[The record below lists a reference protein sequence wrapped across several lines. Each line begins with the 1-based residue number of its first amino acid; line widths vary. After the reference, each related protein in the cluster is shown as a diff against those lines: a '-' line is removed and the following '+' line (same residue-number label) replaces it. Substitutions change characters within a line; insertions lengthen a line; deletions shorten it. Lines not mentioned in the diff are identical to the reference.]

1 MKNVIEINIEIDA
14 SGKKIF
20 IGENNSSGVEKIYD
34 NFKEISKHIEDYI
47 EMYHKQEIEESG
59 RLMTIKNDT
68 EFIYQ
73 FLKEQN
79 DTEWIDL
86 EKLKILQDKEYVLP
100 GDTPIDLQKRLDKML
115 ETLWEALEDVPFCEI
130 DGVEVLDDDYL
141 DFEFETTTKEDIWHW
156 FDERYSKGVHYLLY
170 EFENE
175 DEKKQIEEN
184 SPICTT
190 NELIEELKKINI
202 LEYEKLQKIAY
213 RLEMLD
219 KNYTFHLKENIL
231 DKAEVIKFNN
241 LDKTYS
247 SDEVIKNE
255 LIEEIED
262 IAADYGV
269 VLDDS
274 EKCES
279 L

>member
-34 NFKEISKHIEDYI
+34 SFKEISKHIEDYI

-59 RLMTIKNDT
+59 RLMTIKNDA

-86 EKLKILQDKEYVLP
+86 EKLKILQDKEYVLS

-115 ETLWEALEDVPFCEI
+115 ETLWAALEDVPFCENE
-130 DGVEVLDDDYL
+130 GVEYLDDDYL

-156 FDERYSKGVHYLLY
+156 FDERHSKGVHFLLY
-170 EFENE
+170 EYEIKEN
-175 DEKKQIEEN
+175 
-184 SPICTT
+184 
-190 NELIEELKKINI
+190 
-202 LEYEKLQKIAY
+202 
-213 RLEMLD
+213 
-219 KNYTFHLKENIL
+219 NIL
-231 DKAEVIKFNN
+231 DD
-241 LDKTYS
+241 L
-247 SDEVIKNE
+247 
-255 LIEEIED
+255 EEE
-262 IAADYGV
+262 
-269 VLDDS
+269 
-274 EKCES
+274 EEQ
-279 L
+279 